1 MILGKFWA
9 AFRAQINKLANFFW
23 EADPIAQMQ
32 YEYDKSVEEL
42 KNGRVGLEQYR
53 GLVERVSRQVKE
65 GERHVA
71 QLEAQAKAYLK
82 AGDRATAAKFA
93 LEMEK
98 AKKDLAANQEQLAM
112 HETSYNNSLAKIQH
126 ATKKL
131 GEVKAKI
138 QKYDAEIKMSEAEA
152 EVAKLSESFNF
163 NVTTDFGQ
171 LEQVVQQRIDTN
183 RGAVRVA
190 ADLSNRGIA
199 EIEAETNMEKVM
211 AEDALKR
218 MEMDMGIV
226 TAETAATPPAQ
237 KELGPARP
245 ELTRPARPS
254 FHFSLFTFHW
264 DKHERPTQT
273 RFLFRRPAGDPV
285 AGRLRPVPAE
295 DTHH

>member
-1 MILGKFWA
+1 M
-9 AFRAQINKLANFFW
+9 
-23 EADPIAQMQ
+23 
-32 YEYDKSVEEL
+32 
-42 KNGRVGLEQYR
+42 
-53 GLVERVSRQVKE
+53 
-65 GERHVA
+65 A

-98 AKKDLAANQEQLAM
+98 AKKDLAANQEQLSM

-152 EVAKLSESFNF
+152 EVAKLSETFNF

-199 EIEAETNMEKVM
+199 EIEAEQNMEKFM

-226 TAETAATPPAQ
+226 TAETAAAPPAQ
-237 KELGPARP
+237 KELGPAQP
-245 ELTRPARPS
+245 N
-254 FHFSLFTFHW
+254 
-264 DKHERPTQT
+264 
-273 RFLFRRPAGDPV
+273 
-285 AGRLRPVPAE
+285 
-295 DTHH
+295 

>member
-1 MILGKFWA
+1 MIFQKFFSA
-9 AFRAQINKLANFFW
+9 MRAQLNKLANFFW

-42 KNGRVGLEQYR
+42 KSGRVGLEQYR

-65 GERHVA
+65 GERHIA

-98 AKKDLAANQEQLAM
+98 GRNDLKANQEQLAM
-112 HETSYNNSLAKIQH
+112 HEASYNNNLQKIQH

-131 GEVKAKI
+131 GEVRAKI

-171 LEQVVQQRIDTN
+171 LEQVVQERIDKN

-190 ADLSNRGIA
+190 ADLSSRGVA
-199 EIEAETNMEKVM
+199 EIEAEQNMEKFM

-218 MEMDMGIV
+218 MEMDMGII
-226 TAETAATPPAQ
+226 TPETAQPAPAQ
-237 KELGPARP
+237 KELGPAQ
-245 ELTRPARPS
+245 S
-254 FHFSLFTFHW
+254 N
-264 DKHERPTQT
+264 
-273 RFLFRRPAGDPV
+273 
-285 AGRLRPVPAE
+285 
-295 DTHH
+295 